1 MGIYEDLGQG
11 RFATSQESKSVGL
24 YVQGG
29 IHTGFDGQVPLYNHT
44 QSPMILVAGSGGRKG
59 AGFVVWNVVNYP
71 GSMLVNDDKVE
82 LARIAMAHQHK
93 LGIEMRCYN
102 PYDKHDVPDHG
113 CNPLDILDTK
123 DPMYHSYVQRFSE
136 NFVQLSGA
144 PSGKFFEEF
153 GQRWFSGGMKFDL
166 GMRGHTSLSHL
177 YDLFNTLQYDTDAF
191 KKITQAMMRSSLR
204 DVAIVGA
211 EMVAAAKADSKRF
224 GDIMAEINNPFKV
237 FSQPAIYKTAKGG
250 AGSLRDLYT
259 AKRPQK
265 HFMCLPPEAQLYKKF
280 MVVSASLYKEANP
293 KGRRAIFLF
302 DEIGQMGNFPEY
314 LRLQTYGQGVGI
326 KTIGIWQG
334 RNQMQRS
341 FGPEGAGVVISSA
354 SERMFMSIRDVDDA
368 KVISDMLGNYT
379 QEFVDPTRQV
389 SAEAG
394 KRRAAQAILEGHDPI
409 AAAID
414 AQHYEN
420 LYHVKSRSPREVM
433 KPDELL
439 SMPSDKMI
447 IFNSGLKG
455 CPRPILADVY
465 NYWERPEMAGKYLNN
480 PYYPPENKVQVQ
492 IGKRK
497 RNLKI
502 KKGRPPFFKRNWP
515 QFDNGYWYVKGYR

>member
-204 DVAIVGA
+204 
-211 EMVAAAKADSKRF
+211 
-224 GDIMAEINNPFKV
+224 
-237 FSQPAIYKTAKGG
+237 
-250 AGSLRDLYT
+250 
-259 AKRPQK
+259 
-265 HFMCLPPEAQLYKKF
+265 
-280 MVVSASLYKEANP
+280 
-293 KGRRAIFLF
+293 
-302 DEIGQMGNFPEY
+302 
-314 LRLQTYGQGVGI
+314 
-326 KTIGIWQG
+326 
-334 RNQMQRS
+334 
-341 FGPEGAGVVISSA
+341 
-354 SERMFMSIRDVDDA
+354 
-368 KVISDMLGNYT
+368 
-379 QEFVDPTRQV
+379 
-389 SAEAG
+389 
-394 KRRAAQAILEGHDPI
+394 
-409 AAAID
+409 
-414 AQHYEN
+414 
-420 LYHVKSRSPREVM
+420 
-433 KPDELL
+433 
-439 SMPSDKMI
+439 
-447 IFNSGLKG
+447 
-455 CPRPILADVY
+455 
-465 NYWERPEMAGKYLNN
+465 
-480 PYYPPENKVQVQ
+480 
-492 IGKRK
+492 
-497 RNLKI
+497 
-502 KKGRPPFFKRNWP
+502 
-515 QFDNGYWYVKGYR
+515 